1 MSRRN
6 RGPADDAV
14 VVATAN
20 LLAALVLDNYNNLWR
35 GCHLFYFL
43 SFFFRFLLEVR
54 RRKR

>member
-20 LLAALVLDNYNNLWR
+20 LLAALVLDNYNNLWK
-35 GCHLFYFL
+35 GCHLF
-43 SFFFRFLLEVR
+43 SFFLFFVFLLEVR